1 MLLLAAFAGIGLF
14 LAALGTYGVLA
25 FQVVQRTQEIGIR
38 MALGA
43 AKKDVLRLVLQEGLF
58 LAVAGTLIGFL
69 GVLGTSRFLQ
79 SLLFGVSTLDASTVG
94 TVVILLAA
102 VAMFACYLPALRATK
117 VDPITTLHYE

>member
-1 MLLLAAFAGIGLF
+1 MLLLTAFAGVGLF

-43 AKKDVLRLVLQEGLF
+43 KKQDVLKLVLREGVT
-58 LAVAGTLIGFL
+58 LAIAGTLIGLL
-69 GVLGTSRFLQ
+69 GVFGTSRFLQ
-79 SLLFGVSTLDASTVG
+79 SLLYGVSTMDVSTFG
-94 TVVILLAA
+94 AVVMVIAA
-102 VAMFACYLPALRATK
+102 VAMLACYVPALRATK